1 MRAVQIIKD
10 PKTIV
15 LLGDLVRRQILRL
28 LSTQSLTQSQ
38 IAKKMMLSEPT
49 IAHHLE
55 LLKKHGLI
63 IVESTEIESHGIR
76 QKFYA
81 PSARL
86 FIEDWEATPLEQ
98 RRYFVLSHI
107 DRLRGILSVFELL
120 AEERH
125 DNLLI
130 KTAEVELLAESLA
143 RRISK
148 VADRHTGDDPARD
161 REALLAVIFA
171 ETLREELAT
180 GNWGNLMWGFK
191 DVVKALN
198 IRKSPQL

>member
-1 MRAVQIIKD
+1 M
-10 PKTIV
+10 
-15 LLGDLVRRQILRL
+15 L
-28 LSTQSLTQSQ
+28 
-38 IAKKMMLSEPT
+38 LSEPT
-49 IAHHLE
+49 IAHHLK

-63 IVESTEIESHGIR
+63 VIESTKIESHGIS
-76 QKFYA
+76 QKFYS

-125 DNLLI
+125 DNLVI
-130 KTAEVELLAESLA
+130 KTNEVELLAESLA
-143 RRISK
+143 KRISM
-148 VADRHTGDDPARD
+148 VAEKHLGDNPALD

-180 GNWGNLMWGFK
+180 GDWDNLMLEFK
-191 DVVKALN
+191 DVIKALEKTR
-198 IRKSPQL
+198 ISPKL

>member
-1 MRAVQIIKD
+1 MRAVQIIRD
-10 PKTIV
+10 PGTII
-15 LLGDLVRRQILRL
+15 LLSDLVRRQILRL
-28 LSTQSLTQSQ
+28 LSTKPLTQSQ
-38 IAKKMMLSEPT
+38 IAKKIMLSKPT
-49 IAHHLE
+49 IDHHLK
-55 LLKKHGLI
+55 LLMKHGLI
-63 IVESTEIESHGIR
+63 VVESTEIESHGIR
-76 QKFYA
+76 QKFYS

-86 FIEDWEATPLEQ
+86 FIEDWEATPPEQ

-143 RRISK
+143 QRISK
-148 VADRHTGDDPARD
+148 VAERHIGDDPALE
-161 REALLAVIFA
+161 REALLAIIFA

-180 GNWGNLMWGFK
+180 GNWDNLTWGFK

-198 IRKSPQL
+198 IPASQKL